1 MKVAYG
7 WVDKASN
14 ILNNKIGLD
23 AAGVKQSYQQ
33 LLTQMSQQKQKAGTL
48 NTAIDNFIK
57 TTHSY
62 WSGLFHCYEIED
74 FPRTNN
80 DLEHA
85 FGMLRHHQ
93 RRCTGRKVAPS
104 SLVIRGSVKLA
115 CAIATKLHSFTAS
128 DLAQV
133 DIVTWLELR
142 SQLQKHHKAR
152 IEQYRFRRDPK
163 GYLANLESRL
173 L

>member
-1 MKVAYG
+1 MSGKIQ
-7 WVDKASN
+7 ASN
-14 ILNNKIGLD
+14 ILNNKIALD

-33 LLTQMSQQKQKAGTL
+33 LLTEMSSQLQKTGTL
-48 NTAIDNFIK
+48 TTAIDNFIK
-57 TTHSY
+57 TTHNY

-115 CAIATKLHSFTAS
+115 CA
-128 DLAQV
+128 
-133 DIVTWLELR
+133 
-142 SQLQKHHKAR
+142 
-152 IEQYRFRRDPK
+152 
-163 GYLANLESRL
+163 
-173 L
+173 

>member
-1 MKVAYG
+1 MHINGKIQ
-7 WVDKASN
+7 ASN

-23 AAGVKQSYQQ
+23 AAGVKQSYQE
-33 LLTQMSQQKQKAGTL
+33 LLTEISQQKQKAGTL

-57 TTHSY
+57 TTHNY

-133 DIVTWLELR
+133 DIHNLARITLSIAKTLR
-142 SQLQKHHKAR
+142 IAR

>member
-1 MKVAYG
+1 MC
-7 WVDKASN
+7 
-14 ILNNKIGLD
+14 
-23 AAGVKQSYQQ
+23 
-33 LLTQMSQQKQKAGTL
+33 QQKQKAGTL
-48 NTAIDNFIK
+48 STAIDNFIK
-57 TTHSY
+57 TTHNY

-133 DIVTWLELR
+133 DIHTWLELR
-142 SQLQKHHKAR
+142 SQLQKHHALPELNNIDFAETPR
-152 IEQYRFRRDPK
+152 VTWLI
-163 GYLANLESRL
+163 
-173 L
+173 